1 MKLQIDLRDVRMENI
16 NFYEQ
21 INLFFEDK
29 RIRKPL
35 ACVRMQGLAYVGLI
49 HAYVGMNS
57 ARS

>member
-1 MKLQIDLRDVRMENI
+1 MKLQIDLRDVKMENI

-21 INLFFEDK
+21 INLFFENK

-35 ACVRMQGLAYVGLI
+35 ARVRMQGLAYVGLI

>member
-1 MKLQIDLRDVRMENI
+1 MENI
-16 NFYEQ
+16 TFYEQ
-21 INLFFEDK
+21 INLFFENK

-49 HAYVGMNS
+49 HAYVGMNF